1 MKKIIILLALTIAT
15 SAAFAQKNPFERFT
29 DMDGVTSVFISKNM
43 LSLLPKQ
50 ANMQYNGVDVGGFV
64 DKLTSMLIITSEN
77 KEIAQEMISLAN
89 RGIKE
94 SNYELLMRVKS
105 EDGELV
111 NFFMKGKPENIQELI
126 MIVEDEKDESVI
138 MQLLGNFTLQDVQQ
152 MTNGFNKK

>member
-1 MKKIIILLALTIAT
+1 MKKIIILLALTLAT
-15 SAAFAQKNPFERFT
+15 STAFAQKNPFERFT

-43 LSLLPKQ
+43 LSLFPKQ
-50 ANMQYNGVDVGGFV
+50 ANMQYNGVDVGSFV
-64 DKLTSMLIITSEN
+64 NKLSSLLIITSEN
-77 KEIAQEMISLAN
+77 KEIGREMISIAN

-126 MIVEDEKDESVI
+126 MIVEDEESVI

-152 MTNGFNKK
+152 MTSGFNKK

>member
-64 DKLTSMLIITSEN
+64 DKLTSMVIITSEN
-77 KEIAQEMISLAN
+77 KEIAQDMISLAN

-105 EDGELV
+105 DDGELV

-126 MIVEDEKDESVI
+126 MIVEDDESVI

-152 MTNGFNKK
+152 MTNGFGKK

>member
-105 EDGELV
+105 DDGELV

-126 MIVEDEKDESVI
+126 MIVEDDESVI

-152 MTNGFNKK
+152 MTNGFGKK